1 MSTDFRGDPA
11 AALLEVL
18 DPEQNHSF
26 NDHYL
31 DLDYDLSD
39 VMFITTANTL
49 GGIPVPLQDRME
61 IIQLSGYTEF
71 EKLNIAVKYLVPRQQ
86 QGVRARGGAVH
97 DHRERDP
104 HGHPPLHAGGGRA
117 LARARDRQHLPQG
130 GAPGRRTRARRSR
143 SRSSPRTSRS
153 TSACRSSASARRR
166 STTRS
171 GSPTASSVTSNG
183 GGELLACE
191 VAVVAGQGQARH
203 HGPAREGHGG
213 ERAGGDELRALA
225 RRACSASSRTSTRRS
240 TCTFTSPS
248 SSARTGRARA

>member
-49 GGIPVPLQDRME
+49 GGIPMPLQDRME
-61 IIQLSGYTEF
+61 IIQLTGYTEF

-86 QGVRARGGAVH
+86 QGVRPRRRAVH

-104 HGHPPLHAGGGRA
+104 HRHPPLHAGSRRA

-130 GAPGRRTRARRSR
+130 GAPGRRPRARRSR
-143 SRSSPRTSRS
+143 STSSRKDVPKYLGVPEVPRRQEG
-153 TSACRSSASARRR
+153 RARRDR
-166 STTRS
+166 PHQRPR
-171 GSPTASSVTSNG
+171 GDVERRRRAPRVRG
-183 GGELLACE
+183 RGRRR
-191 VAVVAGQGQARH
+191 QGQARH
-203 HGPAREGHGG
+203 HRPAREGDGG

-225 RRACSASSRTSTRRS
+225 RASRSASSRISTKRS
-240 TCTFTSPS
+240 TCTCTSPS
-248 SSARTGRARA
+248 SSARTDRAPA